1 MRRWFLV
8 ILFLLF
14 LSSSALAAGTAYV
27 AELSGAINPVS
38 AGYIVRALSDAQDKA
53 ELFVLLLDTPG
64 GLASSMDDITR
75 AFLNSHI
82 PVVTYVYPR
91 GARAASAGAFI
102 MMASHIAAMSPGTH
116 IGAAHPVAIQP
127 IPTGGEKVTM
137 PEEMVHKV
145 TNDAVANIR
154 SIANLRG
161 RNAELAEKFVR
172 ESISLTETEALDSNI
187 IDIISSNLSELLDS
201 LDGKEIDMNGERV
214 VLSSSD
220 LNIYKRAMN
229 PKEKFLFRVLDPNI
243 AYLLMMLGILGIFF
257 ELSHPGA
264 MFPGVVGG
272 ISLLLALYAFQILPI
287 NYAGIFLILFG
298 IVLFIID
305 IKVPSYGLL
314 SLGGIVSLLVGSF
327 LLTSGNEE
335 FLRISWRTILPT
347 VIFVAA
353 FFIFV
358 IAAALLAQK
367 RRIKTGIKG
376 IIGETGYAVDDF
388 TDGSG
393 KVFVHGEYWHASS
406 LDPIKKGDEVIVT
419 DVSGMTLTVKPK

>member
-1 MRRWFLV
+1 MRRWFPV

-64 GLASSMDDITR
+64 GLASSMDNITR

-116 IGAAHPVAIQP
+116 IGAAHPVAIQS
-127 IPTGGEKVTM
+127 IPTGGEKGTM
-137 PEEMVHKV
+137 PEEMVHKI

-201 LDGKEIDMNGERV
+201 LDGKEIDMNGERE
-214 VLSSSD
+214 VLSSSG
-220 LNIYKRAMN
+220 LNIHKQVMN
-229 PKEKFLFRVLDPNI
+229 PKEQFLFRVLDPNI

-264 MFPGVVGG
+264 IFPGVVGG
-272 ISLLLALYAFQILPI
+272 ISILLALYAFQILPI

-298 IVLFIID
+298 IVLFVID
-305 IKVPSYGLL
+305 IKIPSYGLL

-367 RRIKTGIKG
+367 RRIRTGIKG

-419 DVSGMTLTVKPK
+419 DVSGMTLSVKPK